1 MQVYQ
6 HWDPLKTCI
15 VGRTYPPEFY
25 SWIKDVETR
34 TRFETLAQ
42 ETEEDYQNLILLLSS
57 KFGVNIVRPEFPDD
71 MQSLYINGK
80 WVQPPT
86 APRDYF
92 LMIHDKFWIP
102 TVPNASHAWSVFYRQ
117 NKESW

>member
-1 MQVYQ
+1 MYSVYQ
-6 HWDPLKTCI
+6 HWDPLKSCL

-25 SWIKDVETR
+25 SWIEDSSTR
-34 TRFETLAQ
+34 NRFETLAE
-42 ETEEDYQNLILLLSS
+42 ETEEDYNVLIRLLQN
-57 KFGVNIVRPEFPDD
+57 KFGVKIFRPKFPDD
-71 MQSLYINGK
+71 LNELYIDGK

-102 TVPNASHAWSVFYRQ
+102 KNPNASHAW
-117 NKESW
+117 